1 MTGAAASPALP
12 APFRAD
18 RAERLALPVSYVLAY
33 LYVDLFWFTP
43 SAPLQRLL
51 LTAFTVL
58 FCAGTELLFR
68 REKPSTESFV
78 WLGCLLAVLASIA
91 AGRCRVWGG
100 WSVLFLH
107 GFAVYWLLARSGRL
121 LEGASGRLAPLD
133 LLRGFLTTPFSCF
146 FLRQRVL
153 LDTLRTRRRG
163 SLAA

>member
-1 MTGAAASPALP
+1 M
-12 APFRAD
+12 
-18 RAERLALPVSYVLAY
+18 LAY

-121 LEGASGRLAPLD
+121 LEGGSPRSTCCAVFSQRRFPAS
-133 LLRGFLTTPFSCF
+133 SCA
-146 FLRQRVL
+146 
-153 LDTLRTRRRG
+153 
-163 SLAA
+163 SASC

>member
-68 REKPSTESFV
+68 RENRLYQQTESTDANLCSFCV
-78 WLGCLLAVLASIA
+78 WDMPAPCLAVA
-91 AGRCRVWGG
+91 ATGKTLCTEWPRTVMRGG
-100 WSVLFLH
+100 
-107 GFAVYWLLARSGRL
+107 
-121 LEGASGRLAPLD
+121 
-133 LLRGFLTTPFSCF
+133 
-146 FLRQRVL
+146 
-153 LDTLRTRRRG
+153 
-163 SLAA
+163 

>member
-33 LYVDLFWFTP
+33 LYVDLFWFTL

-51 LTAFTVL
+51 LTSFTVL

-100 WSVLFLH
+100 WSVH
-107 GFAVYWLLARSGRL
+107 QIGR
-121 LEGASGRLAPLD
+121 AH
-133 LLRGFLTTPFSCF
+133 
-146 FLRQRVL
+146 V
-153 LDTLRTRRRG
+153 
-163 SLAA
+163 